1 MRNMSKLFTVGILAL
16 TVALTGCGGKKAPPA
31 PAPATG
37 EKISG
42 TVTASGST
50 ALLPVANAAREMFQE
65 AHKDVTVNVSGGGS
79 FTGLNQVATGA
90 VNIGN
95 SDVQPPADQAKDL
108 VEFKVA
114 VSPFV
119 FITNKDVTAA
129 SLTMEQYAKVLKG
142 EITNW
147 KEVGGADQKI
157 TVVSRQQSS
166 GSRATI
172 VKVVLNNQGD
182 ITKDALVQD
191 SNGKVQETVASTP
204 GAIGYVDAAYADPA
218 KVKTLQVNGVT
229 YSPDAVIA
237 KQWPIW
243 AYGYM
248 YTKGQ
253 PTGAVK
259 AFIDF
264 VLSPDFQDKELPGL
278 GFVPV
283 TKMK

>member
-1 MRNMSKLFTVGILAL
+1 MKNMSKWLAVGILAL
-16 TVALTGCGGKKAPPA
+16 SVTLTGCGGKKATPTPA
-31 PAPATG
+31 AG

-50 ALLPVANAAREMFQE
+50 ALLPVAQAAREIFQE
-65 AHKDVTVNVSGGGS
+65 DHADVTVNVSGGGS
-79 FTGLNQVATGA
+79 FTGLNQVASGA

-108 VEFKVA
+108 TEFKVA

-119 FITNKDVTAA
+119 FITHKDLTVA
-129 SLTMEQYAKVLKG
+129 SLTMEQYAKILKG

-147 KEVGGADQKI
+147 KEVGGPDQKI

-172 VKVVLNNQGD
+172 VKVVLNDQGD

-191 SNGKVQETVASTP
+191 SNGKVQETVSTTP
-204 GAIGYVDAAYADPA
+204 GAIGYVDAAYAKPE
-218 KVKTLQVNGVT
+218 KVKTLQVAGVT
-229 YSPDAVIA
+229 YSPEAVVD
-237 KQWPIW
+237 KKWPIW

-264 VLSPDFQDKELPGL
+264 MLSADFQEKELPKL
-278 GFVPV
+278 GFVPI

>member
-1 MRNMSKLFTVGILAL
+1 MRNMSKLFAVSILAL
-16 TVALTGCGGKKAPPA
+16 SLALTGCGGKKQAQTPA
-31 PAPATG
+31 AGG

-50 ALLPVANAAREMFQE
+50 ALLPVAQAAKEIFQE
-65 AHKDVTVNVSGGGS
+65 EHADVTVNVSGGGS
-79 FTGLNQVATGA
+79 FTGLNQVASGS

-119 FITNKDVTAA
+119 FITHKDLTVN
-129 SLTMEQYAKVLKG
+129 SLTMDQFAKILKG

-147 KEVGGADQKI
+147 KDVGGPDQKI

-172 VKVVLNNQGD
+172 VKVVLNDQGD

-191 SNGKVQETVASTP
+191 SNGKVQETVSTTP
-204 GAIGYVDAAYADPA
+204 GAIGYVDAAYAKA
-218 KVKTLQVNGVT
+218 EKVKTLQVNGVT
-229 YSPDAVIA
+229 YSPEAVIN

-264 VLSPDFQDKELPGL
+264 LLSPDFQEKELPGL

>member
-1 MRNMSKLFTVGILAL
+1 MRNMSKWLAVGVLAL
-16 TVALTGCGGKKAPPA
+16 SVALTGCGGKKQA
-31 PAPATG
+31 PAPAGG
-37 EKISG
+37 ETISG

-50 ALLPVANAAREMFQE
+50 ALLPVAQAAKEIFE
-65 AHKDVTVNVSGGGS
+65 GEHADVTINVSGGGS
-79 FTGLNQVATGA
+79 FTGLNQVASGS

-95 SDVQPPADQAKDL
+95 SDVPPPADQAKDL

-119 FITNKDVTAA
+119 FITHKDLTVN
-129 SLTMEQYAKVLKG
+129 SLTMEQYAKILKG

-147 KEVGGADQKI
+147 KEVGGPDQKI

-172 VKVVLNNQGD
+172 VKVVLNDQGD

-191 SNGKVQETVASTP
+191 SNGKVQETVSTTP
-204 GAIGYVDAAYADPA
+204 GAIGYVDAAYAKPD

-229 YSPDAVIA
+229 YSPDAVIN

-264 VLSPDFQDKELPGL
+264 MLSPDFQDKELPGL